1 MPRTVKSSI
10 KIGNKEFSISFILSI
25 LSAVAGI
32 IFSFLAAKLLKS
44 SLYGEIQYF
53 ISIVNLL
60 SSIMLFGTDN
70 FIIKN
75 TQFSENK
82 KQLVSKSLCLLILI
96 STLILPIYF
105 RIGVSFLSRLNQNN
119 ILVITIFII
128 AFLMSLSSIGYSLL
142 QGLNKYQL
150 KILLSSFLPHI
161 LFLGLFLIHYLTNT
175 LSIFVDLY
183 LLYYA
188 ILYGFFGIYIFM
200 KYMFPI
206 SGFFSYSQLKSIFF
220 FGFTWI
226 LYNITTPL
234 SNIFI
239 GEKYE
244 NLGIVGIFSISNQ
257 LLSISGLATGIISQ
271 ISNTTFAKLTNS
283 NDIEKLYK
291 NYERITRI
299 NIYISVPFFAAFIM
313 EAQNLM
319 SFFGDSYLGHN
330 MILIIL
336 TVASMIECVTGPC
349 GTILLMGNKEKE
361 NLIASIVKFVVFM
374 SILILMIKYTELAA
388 PIGLAISSL
397 ISNAIKLIILKK
409 SFNKNF
415 FSPKIWVAFLIVF
428 AISASVFF
436 GLSFIQNTIIWVLA
450 NCVCGLGLIIG
461 FITLTPFK
469 EDKQYFSKGKEI

>member
-1 MPRTVKSSI
+1 
-10 KIGNKEFSISFILSI
+10 
-25 LSAVAGI
+25 
-32 IFSFLAAKLLKS
+32 
-44 SLYGEIQYF
+44 
-53 ISIVNLL
+53 
-60 SSIMLFGTDN
+60 
-70 FIIKN
+70 
-75 TQFSENK
+75 
-82 KQLVSKSLCLLILI
+82 
-96 STLILPIYF
+96 
-105 RIGVSFLSRLNQNN
+105 
-119 ILVITIFII
+119 
-128 AFLMSLSSIGYSLL
+128 MSLSSIGYSLL

>member
-336 TVASMIECVTGPC
+336 TVASMI
-349 GTILLMGNKEKE
+349 
-361 NLIASIVKFVVFM
+361 
-374 SILILMIKYTELAA
+374 
-388 PIGLAISSL
+388 
-397 ISNAIKLIILKK
+397 
-409 SFNKNF
+409 
-415 FSPKIWVAFLIVF
+415 
-428 AISASVFF
+428 
-436 GLSFIQNTIIWVLA
+436 
-450 NCVCGLGLIIG
+450 
-461 FITLTPFK
+461 
-469 EDKQYFSKGKEI
+469 